1 MKYIWT
7 DALRYRT
14 LMAVRDGTDVY
25 ADIPPQERQEVAE
38 QIKLGMDSQCPFH
51 LFLVSMPNFGV
62 QKVLSMTPYATVVNS
77 YPDADVAT
85 AVKLTNEAFAHDPS
99 WDGAVWI
106 A

>member
-14 LMAVRDGTDVY
+14 LMDVRNGEGIY

-51 LFLVSMPNFGV
+51 LFLVSMPDYGV
-62 QKVLSMTPYATVVNS
+62 QKVLSMTPYSVVVNN
-77 YPDADVAT
+77 YPDTDVVT
-85 AVKLTNEAFAHDPS
+85 AVKMTNEAFAADPT
-99 WDGAVWI
+99 WAGAVWI